1 MGSQDG
7 REEDDDDYGAE
18 ESRKGGR
25 RRTVTGSKKAGEG
38 GGRKWILKTIGLY
51 ICPVACKRHCF
62 VVFHFP
68 ILVYCFL

>member
-7 REEDDDDYGAE
+7 REDDDDDYGAE

-25 RRTVTGSKKAGEG
+25 RRTVTGSEKVGE